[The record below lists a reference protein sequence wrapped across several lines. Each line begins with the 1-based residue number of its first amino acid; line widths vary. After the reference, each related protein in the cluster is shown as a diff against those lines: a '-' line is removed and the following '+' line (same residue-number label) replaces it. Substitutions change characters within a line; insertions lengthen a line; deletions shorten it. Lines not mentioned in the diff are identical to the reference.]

1 MYTENIDKLPIKTI
15 QYIDKVTHFE
25 CNIFFYN
32 IRKYSAENLN
42 IFHGNST

>member
-1 MYTENIDKLPIKTI
+1 MYTENIDKLPIEKI

-32 IRKYSAENLN
+32 IRKFFRENLN
-42 IFHGNST
+42 IFNANST